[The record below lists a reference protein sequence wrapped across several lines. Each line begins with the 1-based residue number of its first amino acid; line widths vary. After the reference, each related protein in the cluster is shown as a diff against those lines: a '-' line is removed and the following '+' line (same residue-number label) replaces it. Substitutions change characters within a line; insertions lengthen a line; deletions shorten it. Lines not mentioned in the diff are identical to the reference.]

1 MRIIRVMLCSVL
13 VLSAAAA
20 CTKAEKPINDP
31 SLFVTKNTGSSE
43 LPSYGCVRL
52 RRGDRI
58 ELTGT
63 VSGKKAGGK
72 EILTTSAGRK
82 FILTGEKADLSP
94 GVIYQVKSVITFEG
108 NDEQLPELSILSFKP
123 VKKP

>member
-1 MRIIRVMLCSVL
+1 MRTIRVTFFAILI
-13 VLSAAAA
+13 LSTAAA

-31 SLFVTKNTGSSE
+31 SLFVTKSTGSSE

-58 ELTGT
+58 ELIGT

-72 EILTTSAGRK
+72 KILTTSSGRE

-94 GVIYQVKSVITFEG
+94 GTAYRIKSVITFEG
-108 NDEQLPELSILSFKP
+108 NDEQLPELSILSFKSI
-123 VKKP
+123 K

>member
-1 MRIIRVMLCSVL
+1 MRIIRVMLCSAL
-13 VLSAAAA
+13 ILSAAAA

-31 SLFVTKNTGSSE
+31 SLFAIKSTASSE

-63 VSGKKAGGK
+63 VSEKKAGGK
-72 EILTTSAGRK
+72 EVLTTYAGRE
-82 FILTGEKADLSP
+82 FILTGDKADLSP
-94 GVIYQVKSVITFEG
+94 DVIYRIKSVITFEG
-108 NDEQLPELSILSFKP
+108 NDERLPELSILSFKII
-123 VKKP
+123 K